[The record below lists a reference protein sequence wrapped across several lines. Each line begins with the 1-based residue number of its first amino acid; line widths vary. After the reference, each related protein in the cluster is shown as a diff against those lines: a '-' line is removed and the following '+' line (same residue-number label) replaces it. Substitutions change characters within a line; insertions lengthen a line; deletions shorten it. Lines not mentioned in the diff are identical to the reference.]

1 MTHLDPRSGAV
12 VLVLYTRRG
21 CHLCDDL
28 EALVRATLPAG
39 RYRLEKVDVDG
50 ERALQDRYGMVVPV
64 LAIEGAR
71 RVELETRVAPRDLLA
86 AFEAACAAVPGGR

>member
-1 MTHLDPRSGAV
+1 MSRPDTRSGAV
-12 VLVLYTRRG
+12 DLVLYTRRG
-21 CHLCDDL
+21 CHLCDEL

-50 ERALQDRYGMVVPV
+50 DRDLQDRYGMVVPV

-71 RVELETRVAPRDLLA
+71 RVELETRIAPRDLLA
-86 AFEAACAAVPGGR
+86 AFEAACAAPGGR